1 MGDRYCTKNKC
12 QPRLEYKAS
21 CKVEEQGCK
30 RDFVCRK
37 KSFGA
42 FGGSISLSSLKCRL
56 KDKKF
61 HETKCFTNESCPEDR
76 YCPKNKCQPRLEYKA
91 SCKVAEQGCK
101 RDYVCSKKSFGAF
114 GGSISLSSLK
124 C

>member
-76 YCPKNKCQPRLEYKA
+76 YCTKNKCQPRLSIKHHVKLRSKGANAIMYVGK
-91 SCKVAEQGCK
+91 KVL
-101 RDYVCSKKSFGAF
+101 V
-114 GGSISLSSLK
+114 
-124 C
+124 